1 MVNKELISR
10 IELVSR
16 ISACVKVVAAPI
28 SQHMIFIEPLNELAR
43 L

>member
-1 MVNKELISR
+1 MVNKELISL

-16 ISACVKVVAAPI
+16 ISACVKVVAALI
-28 SQHMIFIEPLNELAR
+28 FQHMIFTKPLNELAR